1 MIHCLHNSG
10 CCENPH
16 HPYLG
21 SVMSEPS
28 NSYLKSLVELAS
40 ESWRFAK
47 ANERVLAKLSMKDQT
62 RFQSQL
68 KWFVKKISGEL
79 ESSGL
84 KIIDLEGQ
92 DYDAGMAVSALNIDD
107 FDESEELYIDQ
118 VLSPLIMSE
127 KGIEQMGTVILG
139 SKK

>member
-1 MIHCLHNSG
+1 
-10 CCENPH
+10 
-16 HPYLG
+16 
-21 SVMSEPS
+21 MSESS

-47 ANERVLAKLSMKDQT
+47 TNERVLAKLAMKDQT

-68 KWFVKKISGEL
+68 KWFVKKIADEL
-79 ESSGL
+79 ETSGL

-92 DYDAGMAVSALNIDD
+92 DYDAGMAVSAINIDD
-107 FDESEELYIDQ
+107 FDESAELYIDQ
-118 VLSPLIMSE
+118 VLSPLIMSD

>member
-1 MIHCLHNSG
+1 
-10 CCENPH
+10 
-16 HPYLG
+16 
-21 SVMSEPS
+21 
-28 NSYLKSLVELAS
+28 
-40 ESWRFAK
+40 
-47 ANERVLAKLSMKDQT
+47 MKDQT

-139 SKK
+139 SKKMKNFVGIDLGTTNSAIASFDGQKKQKYGKALNKMTLLHLRFISTGEAIS

>member
-1 MIHCLHNSG
+1 M
-10 CCENPH
+10 
-16 HPYLG
+16 
-21 SVMSEPS
+21 
-28 NSYLKSLVELAS
+28 
-40 ESWRFAK
+40 
-47 ANERVLAKLSMKDQT
+47 
-62 RFQSQL
+62 
-68 KWFVKKISGEL
+68 
-79 ESSGL
+79 

-92 DYDAGMAVSALNIDD
+92 DYDAGMAVSAINIDD